1 MAVRRHRLIEKGP
14 SLGPAAVIRPQPKR
28 RENGI
33 MRRHRRLVLHCSNV
47 HHEGA
52 AVIRSTTSLFALAG
66 ALFCADAASA
76 QTAVADASATQ
87 PGDAQVGV
95 AQPDDAQIDPAAT
108 IVITGRST
116 RSSTELPGTEMQK
129 ILPGV
134 SPLKAIQTLPGVLYI
149 TADPWGYN
157 EQNAQIFIH
166 GFAANQLGYTMDG
179 VPLGDQS
186 YGNYNGLSPQ
196 RAVISE
202 NVGRVVVSTGA
213 GDLATASN
221 SNLGGT
227 VETYSSA
234 PLDRFGVQFG
244 QTVGSFD
251 TSRTFVRIDSGTFGA
266 GNSAYLSAARQN
278 ARAWDFNGTQGGYQA
293 NAKFVH
299 DDKSGKLTLYFD
311 YNDMTQPNED
321 ATTFFKPSAGGTA
334 TPVQLYTPYTKP
346 FFYPDLA
353 TYRTSYL
360 SALGNSPA
368 AQGSNY
374 RNYYSDAQRTDY
386 LLYMRYDAHLS
397 DRVTWSTTGYY
408 HHNDGAGVVAGPL
421 GQSITTAQPYLDPNY
436 AAAVVAKCQFGANGN
451 GVRPA
456 ACTTMTDA
464 QAQAVGAALV
474 AATGGSGLIT
484 RTTEYRI
491 DRGGIVS
498 ALNLEVG
505 NHKIELGGWF
515 ERNSTT
521 QFRRWYAVD
530 INNPASSTP
539 YIRPLDAK
547 SPLFTQYQGEA
558 RINELQLHL
567 QDSWQVTDKLLVNA
581 GFKTSA
587 QWAHGWFP
595 IQPKTGSLSG
605 LAGGL
610 PQGRIN
616 TKNWFLPAF
625 GANYNLNGHEQLYF
639 NVQKNLRQY
648 QAYLAGGGGPWFTG
662 SQAAFNA
669 FADQGKPESSWTY
682 EGGLRTSRGFGN
694 GIGFDAQVNYYHVV
708 FNNRLLAISTN
719 PGGIAGSGITGGTSV
734 RVNVGDVHT
743 DGVDAAFTFRVGRTF
758 SLYNATSYNLSKYQS
773 DYRSAATGIG
783 AATDTCLGGYLVG
796 GPNAAAHPENAGI
809 VPTCGKQLPGT
820 PKWMNKTVA
829 TLSVGP
835 FEAQVIGDFVGR
847 RFATFTNDASVPSY
861 FLTSLRLAAKLPD
874 NILPLRKLEVSLN
887 VTNLTDRKG
896 VSTLSI
902 GSPTNSY
909 SAYPIAPR
917 QWFLT
922 LSAAY

>member
-1 MAVRRHRLIEKGP
+1 M
-14 SLGPAAVIRPQPKR
+14 
-28 RENGI
+28 
-33 MRRHRRLVLHCSNV
+33 
-47 HHEGA
+47 
-52 AVIRSTTSLFALAG
+52 IRSTTSLFALAG

-166 GFAANQLGYTMDG
+166 GFAGNQLGYTMDG

-234 PLDRFGVQFG
+234 PLDRFGIQFG

-360 SALGNSPA
+360 NAFGNSPA

-421 GQSITTAQPYLDPNY
+421 GQSITTAQPYLDPAY
-436 AAAVVAKCQFGANGN
+436 ASLPANCRFGGNAN

-456 ACTTMTDA
+456 ACTGLTDA
-464 QAQAVGAALV
+464 QAAAAGAALV
-474 AATGGSGLIT
+474 AAT
-484 RTTEYRI
+484 
-491 DRGGIVS
+491 
-498 ALNLEVG
+498 
-505 NHKIELGGWF
+505 
-515 ERNSTT
+515 
-521 QFRRWYAVD
+521 
-530 INNPASSTP
+530 
-539 YIRPLDAK
+539 
-547 SPLFTQYQGEA
+547 
-558 RINELQLHL
+558 
-567 QDSWQVTDKLLVNA
+567 
-581 GFKTSA
+581 
-587 QWAHGWFP
+587 
-595 IQPKTGSLSG
+595 
-605 LAGGL
+605 
-610 PQGRIN
+610 
-616 TKNWFLPAF
+616 
-625 GANYNLNGHEQLYF
+625 
-639 NVQKNLRQY
+639 
-648 QAYLAGGGGPWFTG
+648 
-662 SQAAFNA
+662 
-669 FADQGKPESSWTY
+669 
-682 EGGLRTSRGFGN
+682 
-694 GIGFDAQVNYYHVV
+694 
-708 FNNRLLAISTN
+708 
-719 PGGIAGSGITGGTSV
+719 
-734 RVNVGDVHT
+734 
-743 DGVDAAFTFRVGRTF
+743 
-758 SLYNATSYNLSKYQS
+758 
-773 DYRSAATGIG
+773 
-783 AATDTCLGGYLVG
+783 
-796 GPNAAAHPENAGI
+796 
-809 VPTCGKQLPGT
+809 
-820 PKWMNKTVA
+820 
-829 TLSVGP
+829 
-835 FEAQVIGDFVGR
+835 
-847 RFATFTNDASVPSY
+847 
-861 FLTSLRLAAKLPD
+861 
-874 NILPLRKLEVSLN
+874 
-887 VTNLTDRKG
+887 
-896 VSTLSI
+896 
-902 GSPTNSY
+902 
-909 SAYPIAPR
+909 
-917 QWFLT
+917 
-922 LSAAY
+922 

>member
-1 MAVRRHRLIEKGP
+1 M
-14 SLGPAAVIRPQPKR
+14 IR
-28 RENGI
+28 
-33 MRRHRRLVLHCSNV
+33 
-47 HHEGA
+47 
-52 AVIRSTTSLFALAG
+52 TTSSLFALAS
-66 ALFCADAASA
+66 ALLCAHAAVAQTAAAGPSDAPADAAA
-76 QTAVADASATQ
+76 ADKAA
-87 PGDAQVGV
+87 
-95 AQPDDAQIDPAAT
+95 PDDVST
-108 IVITGRST
+108 IVVTGRTT

-134 SPLKAIQTLPGVLYI
+134 SPLKAIQTLPGVLYV

-186 YGNYNGLSPQ
+186 YGNYNGLAPQ

-227 VETYSSA
+227 VETYSSD
-234 PLDRFGVQFG
+234 PLGRFGTQAA
-244 QTVGSFD
+244 QTVGSFG
-251 TSRTFVRIDSGTFGA
+251 TSRTFVRIDSGAFGKD
-266 GNSAYLSAARQN
+266 GSNSAYVSAARQR
-278 ARAWDFNGTQGGYQA
+278 ARAWDFDGVQGGYQA

-299 DDKSGKLTLYFD
+299 DDKGGKLTLFFD

-321 ATTFFKPSAGGTA
+321 ATVFFKPSAGGTA
-334 TPVQLYTPYTKP
+334 TQVQLYTPYTKP
-346 FFYPDLA
+346 FFYPDFDA
-353 TYRTSYL
+353 YRTSYL
-360 SALGNSPA
+360 NARGNSPA

-397 DRVTWSTTGYY
+397 DRITWSTMGYF
-408 HHNDGAGVVAGPL
+408 HHNDGVGVVAGPL

-436 AAAVVAKCQFGANGN
+436 ASEAANKCQFGGNAN
-451 GVRPA
+451 GVRPV
-456 ACTTMTDA
+456 ACSAMTDA
-464 QAQAVGAALV
+464 QAAAVGAALV

-498 ALNLEVG
+498 ALDMNLG

-521 QFRRWYAVD
+521 QYRRWYAVD
-530 INNPASSTP
+530 VTNPASSTP
-539 YIRPLDAK
+539 YIRPLDAEA
-547 SPLFTQYQGEA
+547 PLFTQYQGEA
-558 RINELQLHL
+558 RINQLQLHL

-587 QWAHGWFP
+587 QWANGWFP
-595 IQPKTGSLSG
+595 IQPVAGSLSG
-605 LAGGL
+605 LSGGL
-610 PQGRIN
+610 PQGKID
-616 TKNWFLPAF
+616 TFNWFLPAA
-625 GANYNLNGHEQLYF
+625 GASYDFHGHEQLYF

-662 SQAAFNA
+662 SQAAFDA

-682 EGGLRTSRGFGN
+682 EGGLRSSRSFGG
-694 GIGFDAQVNYYHVV
+694 GIGFNAQVNYYHVV

-719 PGGIAGSGITGGTSV
+719 PGGIAGSGITGGTSIL
-734 RVNVGDVHT
+734 VNVGDVHT
-743 DGVDAAFTFRVGRTF
+743 DGVDAAFTFRVGRIF

-773 DYRSAATGIG
+773 DYSAAATGIG
-783 AATDTCLGGYLVG
+783 AATGTCIGGYLVT
-796 GPNAAAHPENAGI
+796 AGV

-829 TLSVGP
+829 TLAVGP

-847 RFATFTNDASVPSY
+847 RFATFTDDASVPSY
-861 FLTSLRLAAKLPD
+861 FMTSLRLAAKVPD
-874 NILPLRKLEVSLN
+874 NVLPLRKVEVSLN
-887 VTNLTDRKG
+887 VTNLTDEKG
-896 VSTLSI
+896 VSSLSI

-922 LSAAY
+922 VSAAY

>member
-1 MAVRRHRLIEKGP
+1 M
-14 SLGPAAVIRPQPKR
+14 IRFTSS
-28 RENGI
+28 
-33 MRRHRRLVLHCSNV
+33 VL
-47 HHEGA
+47 
-52 AVIRSTTSLFALAG
+52 ALAS
-66 ALFCADAASA
+66 ALLYANAACA
-76 QTAVADASATQ
+76 QTADVAASESQ
-87 PGDAQVGV
+87 S
-95 AQPDDAQIDPAAT
+95 DDTST
-108 IVITGRST
+108 IVVTAAKST
-116 RSSTELPGTEMQK
+116 RSSTAIPQSEIQK

-179 VPLGDQS
+179 IPLGDQS

-227 VETYSSA
+227 VETFSSS
-234 PLDRFGVQFG
+234 PLDRFGVQAA
-244 QTVGSFD
+244 QTVGSYD
-251 TSRTFVRIDSGTFGA
+251 TSRSFVRIDTGTFA
-266 GNSAYLSAARQN
+266 GGTTSGYISAARQH

-293 NAKFVH
+293 NAKLVH
-299 DDKSGKLTLYFD
+299 DSSIGKLTFYFD

-321 ATTFFKPSAGGTA
+321 ATVFFKPSAGGTA

-346 FFYPDLA
+346 FYYPDFSG
-353 TYRTSYL
+353 YRTSYL
-360 SALGNSPA
+360 NAMGNSPA
-368 AQGSNY
+368 AVGSNY

-386 LLYMRYDAHLS
+386 LGYLRYDAKFS
-397 DRVTWSTTGYY
+397 DHITWSTTAYF

-436 AAAVVAKCQFGANGN
+436 ATLPANCRFGANAN
-451 GVRPA
+451 GIRPT
-456 ACTTMTDA
+456 ACTALTDA
-464 QAQAVGAALV
+464 QAAAAGAALV
-474 AATGGSGLIT
+474 QATGGSGLIT

-491 DRGGIVS
+491 DRGGVIS
-498 ALNLEVG
+498 ALNLDLG
-505 NHKIELGGWF
+505 SHKIELGGWF
-515 ERNSTT
+515 EHNSTT
-521 QFRRWYAVD
+521 QWRRWYGVD
-530 INNPASSTP
+530 VNNPASSTP
-539 YIRPLDAK
+539 YIRPLDVAT
-547 SPLFTQYQGEA
+547 PLFTQYQGDA
-558 RINELQLHL
+558 SINQLQLHI
-567 QDSWQVTDKLLVNA
+567 QDTWQVTDRLLVQ
-581 GFKTSA
+581 GGVKTSA
-587 QWAHGWFP
+587 QWADGRFP
-595 IQPKTGSLSG
+595 VQPKAGSLSG
-605 LAGGL
+605 LSGGL
-610 PQGRIN
+610 PQGKIN
-616 TKNWFLPAF
+616 TLRWFLPAI
-625 GANYNLNGHEQLYF
+625 GATYDFNGHEEVYF

-662 SQAAFNA
+662 SQAAFDA

-682 EGGLRTSRGFGN
+682 EGGLRTRRNFSGD
-694 GIGFDAQVNYYHVV
+694 IGFDAQINYYHVV
-708 FNNRLLAISTN
+708 FNDRLLAISTN
-719 PGGIAGSGITGGTSV
+719 PGGIAGSGITGGTSIL
-734 RVNVGDVHT
+734 VNVGDVKT
-743 DGVDAAFTFRVGRTF
+743 DGVDAAFTFRVGRVF
-758 SLYNATSYNLSKYQS
+758 SLYNAVSYNLSKYQS

-783 AATDTCLGGYLVG
+783 GATDTCLGGYLVG
-796 GPNAAAHPENAGI
+796 GPDAAAHPENAGI

-829 TLSVGP
+829 TVSLGP
-835 FEAQVIGDFVGR
+835 IEAQLIGDYVGR
-847 RFATFTNDASVPSY
+847 RFSTFTNDAGVPSY
-861 FLTSLRLAAKLPD
+861 FLTSLRLAARIPD
-874 NILPLRKLEVSLN
+874 NILPLRKAEIALN

-902 GSPTNSY
+902 GSATNSY